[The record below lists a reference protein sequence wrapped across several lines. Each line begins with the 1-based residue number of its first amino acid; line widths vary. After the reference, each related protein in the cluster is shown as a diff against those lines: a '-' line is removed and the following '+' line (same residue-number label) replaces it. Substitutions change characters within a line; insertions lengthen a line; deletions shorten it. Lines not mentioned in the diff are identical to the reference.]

1 MKSRSSL
8 ALLVLLV
15 PSLLCADPQNI
26 EIKVRMDE
34 KSVSPKDPT
43 INLRTSDPVVL
54 VQVLG
59 LDPKKYK
66 KLASYPDMTM
76 YARDEQDSG
85 TLRRTLEPTDRSV
98 VGLSFRECSSESFA
112 REGLREIDL
121 GLGRGA
127 VDLLRA
133 ERRELSAH
141 CPFAVIDPTRAGWMI
156 FGRARTILFAVDA
169 WDHGEREESD
179 ALVTM
184 VVPIFVREQPWD
196 LRWSAGFSLFNRR
209 DDRYRLEAAPGE
221 EESLTPVQVSDGSR
235 PYQLSAFAH
244 YHPLRRDWLAVSA
257 GLATDVPVEDLSIML
272 GVSFALRTLPL
283 VNSLYLTVGVS
294 YSRADRLQAKFEG
307 VETVGGDIGLEELV
321 GKEYGFGG
329 FAALT
334 FGFAGGE
341 EKFKGVVSGS
351 KAEK

>member
-1 MKSRSSL
+1 
-8 ALLVLLV
+8 
-15 PSLLCADPQNI
+15 
-26 EIKVRMDE
+26 
-34 KSVSPKDPT
+34 
-43 INLRTSDPVVL
+43 
-54 VQVLG
+54 
-59 LDPKKYK
+59 LDPKKYRQ
-66 KLASYPDMTM
+66 LASYPDMTT
-76 YARDEQDSG
+76 YARDGQDSG
-85 TLRRTLEPTDRSV
+85 ILRRTGVATDRSV

-121 GLGRGA
+121 ETRRL
-127 VDLLRA
+127 DLL
-133 ERRELSAH
+133 ETKPNVLSTY

-169 WDHGEREESD
+169 WDHGNREDSD

-196 LRWSAGFSLFNRR
+196 LRWSAGFSLFDRR
-209 DDRYRLEAAPGE
+209 DDRYRLEPVPGE
-221 EESLTPVQVSDGSR
+221 EELLTPVQVSDGSR

-283 VNSLYLTVGVS
+283 INSLYLTVGAS
-294 YSRADRLQAKFEG
+294 YSRADRLVAKFEG
-307 VETVGGDIGLEELV
+307 VETVAAAIGLEELLE
-321 GKEYGFGG
+321 KEYGFGG